1 VIRQP
6 DCSTPKQTLVQIRR
20 MWEGGPLRNWS
31 DRKTTLTP
39 MSHNRG
45 GFVGTY
51 VCERCLGSCDG
62 VYLAREEQRWL
73 CGACKTVVTTKQEQ
87 PAQLRRA
94 LQTIV
99 SRLRPGGCRSR
110 SFAQVLLEHEK
121 NVAFHFADEG
131 G

>member
-1 VIRQP
+1 MDYQGDSITRRRP
-6 DCSTPKQTLVQIRR
+6 LVQIRR

-45 GFVGTY
+45 GFVGAY

-62 VYLAREEQRWL
+62 VYLVREEQSWL
-73 CGACKTVVTTKQEQ
+73 CGACRAAVATKQQQ

-94 LQTIV
+94 PRTIAGNDSIPGMV
-99 SRLRPGGCRSR
+99 EYIRLRP
-110 SFAQVLLEHEK
+110 
-121 NVAFHFADEG
+121 
-131 G
+131 